1 MDANTSQTQGTQVS
15 KGTTRR
21 TVRIEDGLWEAALT
35 KAAAEDRAVSD
46 VIRELL
52 KGWVANDI
60 QV

>member
-1 MDANTSQTQGTQVS
+1 VS